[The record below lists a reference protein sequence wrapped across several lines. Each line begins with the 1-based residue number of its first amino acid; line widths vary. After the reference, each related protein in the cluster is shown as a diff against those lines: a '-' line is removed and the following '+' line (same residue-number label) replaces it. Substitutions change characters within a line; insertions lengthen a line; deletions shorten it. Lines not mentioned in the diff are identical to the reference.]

1 MLEANAKNKTLN
13 HSAASNAYSTA
24 FGTTDLLLL
33 LTALIWGT
41 NYAVIKLALEDFLPL
56 AFSGPRFLIASV
68 CMAAAL
74 AITRQGFK
82 LERQHILP
90 MFLFGLSSST
100 INQSLV
106 TIGMNYTKAGNAA
119 LILST
124 APIFTA
130 IFSRLRKHEH
140 FTRRAVIGLLIAFAG
155 ILLIIF
161 SGNKELNFRESLKGD
176 LMLLA
181 GAVFWA
187 IYTIGTG
194 KYAHIYGPIKTA
206 TLMMLMGTPVLLL
219 VSTPM
224 LIRQDWAAVRPI
236 SWVGLIASGVLS
248 IALSF
253 ILWNQ
258 GVRKIGA
265 TRTAIY
271 SNIQPIFAL
280 LAAFV
285 MIHEAPTIGQIAG
298 TFITL
303 GGIYLVRGGMLPANL
318 EEELEAEEEEI
329 NLGLGKG

>member
-1 MLEANAKNKTLN
+1 MNKAPSL
-13 HSAASNAYSTA
+13 SSSSTA

-33 LTALIWGT
+33 LTSFIWGT
-41 NYAVIKLALEDFLPL
+41 NYAVIKFALEDFLPL
-56 AFSGPRFLIASV
+56 AFSGPRFFVASL

-74 AITRQGFK
+74 AISRQGFK
-82 LERQHILP
+82 LERRHILP

-106 TIGMNYTKAGNAA
+106 TIGMTYTKAGNAA
-119 LILST
+119 LILCT

-130 IFSRLRKHEH
+130 IFSRIKKHET
-140 FTRRAVIGLLIAFAG
+140 FTRRAVIGLIIAFAG
-155 ILLIIF
+155 MALIILA
-161 SGNKELNFRESLKGD
+161 GTKELNFQESWIGD
-176 LMLLA
+176 LMMLA
-181 GAVFWA
+181 GAIFWA

-206 TLMMLMGTPVLLL
+206 TMMMLMGTPVLLL

-224 LIRQDWAAVRPI
+224 LIEQNWATVRPI
-236 SWVGLIASGVLS
+236 SWAGLVASGVFS

-280 LAAFV
+280 LAAWL
-285 MIHEAPTIGQIAG
+285 MLHETPTAGQLAG
-298 TFITL
+298 AVVTL
-303 GGIYLVRGGMLPANL
+303 AGIYLVRGGMLPATSQQ
-318 EEELEAEEEEI
+318 EEEAEEEEI